1 MAGSIT
7 ERLGRHRLRDV
18 VRATAD
24 GVGEHDLLT
33 FGSAI
38 AFQVATAI
46 PPLLMLSLALAGAL
60 GFGDVWR
67 DTVAPHF
74 QQTVSHD
81 VFVVAD
87 KAARAALAGQA
98 AFWLTFG
105 VALTL
110 WELSG
115 AVRALMTALSRI
127 YCDDD
132 TRTRTR
138 RYLVSFGLSGALV
151 VLPLTAIA
159 LIQVGHQLGSAGAVL
174 RWPAAAAVLAL
185 LVWLVQRHAP
195 DHPRERRF
203 VTMGTAIC
211 VLAWLGTSVVFAL
224 YITDVAVYGSIF
236 SSLAVVF
243 VALLY
248 LYVSACAILIGAE
261 VDAVLANEA
270 DLRGELTS

>member
-1 MAGSIT
+1 MPGSIA

-18 VRATAD
+18 ARETVH
-24 GVGEHDLLT
+24 GVAEHDLLT

-67 DTVAPHF
+67 DTVAPEF
-74 QQTVSHD
+74 ERAVSHD
-81 VFVVAD
+81 VFVVVN
-87 KAARAALAGQA
+87 KAATAALSNQA

-110 WELSG
+110 WEMSG

-127 YCDDD
+127 YGDDD
-132 TRTRTR
+132 ERSRTL
-138 RYLVSFGLSGALV
+138 RYGISFALSLALV
-151 VLPLTAIA
+151 ALPLTALA
-159 LIQVGHQLGSAGAVL
+159 VLQVGGTLGVAGAIL
-174 RWPAAAAVLAL
+174 RWPIAAGLLAW

-195 DHPRERRF
+195 DHPREGRF
-203 VTMGTAIC
+203 VTLGTVIC
-211 VLAWLGTSVVFAL
+211 VLAWLGTSVVFAV
-224 YITDVAVYGSIF
+224 YVTDVAAYGSIF
-236 SSLAVVF
+236 SSLAVAF

-261 VDAVLANEA
+261 VDAVMS
-270 DLRGELTS
+270 GEESLQR